1 MTDSEYRDYGFTT
14 ADPDQSDAALWRMV
28 LDLAGSLDSTTRVL
42 DIGCGAGGLCGVFL
56 RSGCQVVGI
65 DPSQTGIAVARRTF
79 PRARF
84 EVRGVNDVSLPALGE
99 AAFDLVVSIEVIEH
113 LYMPRKLLAAA
124 FDVLKP
130 GGKLVITTPYH
141 GYLKNLALAAC
152 NRWDGHLSALWDGG
166 HIKFFSRATLS
177 ALFDEAGFRDLRFRG
192 IGRAPYLWRS
202 MAIVGV
208 KPGSEV
214 GTDPGNHRRTPAGTR

>member
-1 MTDSEYRDYGFTT
+1 MTDSEYKDYGFTT
-14 ADPDQSDAALWRMV
+14 ADPDQSDVALWSTV

-42 DIGCGAGGLCGVFL
+42 DIGCGAGGLCGEFL
-56 RSGCQVVGI
+56 RAGCQVVGI

-79 PRARF
+79 PSGRF
-84 EVRGVNDVSLPALGE
+84 EVRGVNDVSLTALGE
-99 AAFDLVVSIEVIEH
+99 AAFDLVVSLEVIEH

-130 GGKLVITTPYH
+130 GGKLVVTTPYH
-141 GYLKNLALAAC
+141 GFLKNLAIAAC
-152 NRWDGHLSALWDGG
+152 NRWDEHMSALWDGG
-166 HIKFFSRATLS
+166 HIKFFSRKTLS

-208 KPGSEV
+208 KPGSET
-214 GTDPGNHRRTPAGTR
+214 GAGSGNPGQTPAGAR